1 MEGMQ
6 YPEAGRGRTPM
17 ASTSVEDLCSAAHC
31 RVRICSVSLPMCWSF
46 WSIILSGSQ
55 NITLNVTLGA
65 SEGASPNVH
74 WLTTTSLV
82 IHYVTFVT
90 GTIGNGLVIYVTGYR
105 MTKTVNSV
113 WFLNLACT
121 DFLLTAF
128 RIISIIHTTRNFE
141 WIFGPFMCKLN
152 SMVNV
157 HNMFTSI
164 FILVA
169 ISVDRCLCICVVV
182 WAQNKRTTRKA
193 EFTCVGIWLVSLICS
208 IPYTLHRE
216 TIVLNDKTY
225 CCLNITLKGHK
236 DLIVLRFV
244 LGFLIPFVI
253 IIGSYV
259 AIGMRTRRL
268 HRKRI
273 GPRSLRIIFA
283 IILAFF
289 ICWLPFHVFQFID
302 YYCHVVA
309 VNHTFKSFVYG
320 GVALSSS
327 MAIFNSCLNP
337 FLYVFMCDDFQRK
350 LHQSVCLVFEST
362 FAEDLVI
369 SSRSLTSHLSRTS
382 RKSDSTA
389 PEPTQRD
396 CD

>member
-1 MEGMQ
+1 
-6 YPEAGRGRTPM
+6 M
-17 ASTSVEDLCSAAHC
+17 ATTM
-31 RVRICSVSLPMCWSF
+31 SL
-46 WSIILSGSQ
+46 Q

-65 SEGASPNVH
+65 SEGARPNLS
-74 WLTTTSLV
+74 WPSTISLV

-113 WFLNLACT
+113 WFLNLAFT
-121 DFLLTAF
+121 DFLFTAF
-128 RIISIIHTTRNFE
+128 RIISIIHTTHNFE

-157 HNMFTSI
+157 VNMFTSI
-164 FILVA
+164 FILAA

-193 EFTCVGIWLVSLICS
+193 EFTCVGIWLVSLVCS
-208 IPYTLHRE
+208 IPYIVNRE
-216 TIVLNDKTY
+216 TIFQNGKTY
-225 CCLNITLKGHK
+225 CYSNITLKGHK

-244 LGFLIPFVI
+244 LGFLIPFVV

-268 HRKRI
+268 NRKRL
-273 GPRSLRIIFA
+273 GQRSLRIIFA

-289 ICWLPFHVFQFID
+289 ICWLPFHVFQFTD
-302 YYCHVVA
+302 YYCRVVA
-309 VNHTFKSFVYG
+309 VNQTFESVVYG
-320 GVALSSS
+320 GLTLSTSLTV
-327 MAIFNSCLNP
+327 FNSCLNP
-337 FLYVFMCDDFQRK
+337 FLYVFMGDEFQRK
-350 LHQSVCLVFEST
+350 LRQSVCLAFEST

-369 SSRSLTSHLSRTS
+369 SSRSLTSYLSRIS

-389 PEPTQRD
+389 PEPETQASPRWPTQRN